1 MAIYYRSLFVR
12 KILYIFLFLSFAFLQ
27 AFANEEDLAQKNSI
41 QARVDEIGTKILNYN
56 KITKRV
62 IFVYNKEAKKNIL
75 SIKNTLN
82 KRQIVVYDELYKSAQ
97 TDDEVA
103 AMLARE
109 ISIAVK
115 SYDGVWGG
123 RIDSIQVAASPKKFE
138 IVADKRAVDYM
149 VKAGYNPL
157 ALIVYI
163 NKTCPQKRSDL
174 ISRSNLT
181 SKRLAN
187 IYEYLTFKYPQFLDN
202 NEYIDNIY
210 YQNFLLTSVSNRTK
224 LKEKIKT
231 RCRKAI
237 KYE

>member
-1 MAIYYRSLFVR
+1 MLSV
-12 KILYIFLFLSFAFLQ
+12 FLVSQ
-27 AFANEEDLAQKNSI
+27 SYANEYNLAQKNTIASMI
-41 QARVDEIGTKILNYN
+41 EKTGTELLPHN

-62 IFVYNKEAKKNIL
+62 VFVYDAEAKKNIL
-75 SIKNTLN
+75 DIKNTLN
-82 KRQIVVYDELYKSAQ
+82 KRQVIVYQDLYKSAQ
-97 TDDEVA
+97 TADEVA

-109 ISIAVK
+109 ISLAVR

-123 RIDSIQVAASPKKFE
+123 RIDSLQIVASPKKFE
-138 IVADKRAVDYM
+138 VVADKRAVDYM

-157 ALIVYI
+157 ALIVYV
-163 NKTCPQKRSDL
+163 NKTCPQKRSDF
-174 ISRSNLT
+174 ISRTNLT

-187 IYEYLTFKYPQFLDN
+187 IYEYLTFKYPQFLEN

-210 YQNFLLTSVSNRTK
+210 YQNFLLTSVQNRAK